1 METFHSFILSDDGNG
16 EMNEDGYVS
25 CLYKR
30 DGVTFKKLVQYDKL
44 VENGIIEQN
53 PEFTKEIDEV
63 TSYNPNESN
72 CNKNSSDEFI
82 WTKKLVNEL
91 IQLRIDMDGMFQRPK
106 VKKINIWAKIATII
120 NSTFSVKVTAEKCDI
135 KWRNLWQT
143 YKFNVKKS
151 NSTGRDAIIWEY
163 FDIINE
169 KFGTK
174 ANVNPPPSTIVGTSH
189 ISENTMH
196 IDNDLSSSI
205 IGTSNISENN
215 VQTENDLTST
225 IIGTPHNNANNA
237 EVLTNKKKK
246 FKSCHDS
253 FMQDFINLKK
263 VEMVKLEEKQKKII
277 RCKKTR
283 SRGLAINGTSTC

>member
-1 METFHSFILSDDGNG
+1 
-16 EMNEDGYVS
+16 
-25 CLYKR
+25 
-30 DGVTFKKLVQYDKL
+30 
-44 VENGIIEQN
+44 
-53 PEFTKEIDEV
+53 
-63 TSYNPNESN
+63 
-72 CNKNSSDEFI
+72 
-82 WTKKLVNEL
+82 
-91 IQLRIDMDGMFQRPK
+91 MFQRPK

-174 ANVNPPPSTIVGTSH
+174 ANVNPPPSTIVGTS
-189 ISENTMH
+189 
-196 IDNDLSSSI
+196 
-205 IGTSNISENN
+205 NISENN

-237 EVLTNKKKK
+237 EVLTNKKKN
-246 FKSCHDS
+246 FNQVMIVLC
-253 FMQDFINLKK
+253 K
-263 VEMVKLEEKQKKII
+263 VLLI
-277 RCKKTR
+277 
-283 SRGLAINGTSTC
+283 